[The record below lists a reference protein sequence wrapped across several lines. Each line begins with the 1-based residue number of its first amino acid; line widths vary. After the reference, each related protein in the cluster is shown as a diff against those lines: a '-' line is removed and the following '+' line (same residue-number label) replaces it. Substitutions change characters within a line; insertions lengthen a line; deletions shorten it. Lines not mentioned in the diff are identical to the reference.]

1 MIEHFRT
8 SLEFAREMDAKDPL
22 QIFRNYFLIPAR
34 RGAESIYLCGNSL
47 GLQPVAA
54 AKAISDELYT
64 WAEFAVEGHFVGA
77 KPWMTYH
84 KQARKHLAML
94 TGALEDEVVAMNNL
108 TTNLHLL
115 MVSFYRPEG
124 KRRKILIE
132 AGAFPSDQYAV
143 ESHLRWYGFDPE
155 ECILEVQPDIDRNLH
170 STQNIINEIKK
181 AGDELALVLFSGIQY
196 YTGQFFEIGKI
207 TQAAH
212 DAGALAGFD
221 LAHAIGNVPLTLHD
235 WEVDFATWCSYKYL
249 NSSPGG
255 VSGVFIHE
263 KHARNS
269 KIPRFGGWWGHNETQ
284 RFKMKKGFD
293 PIPTADGWQLSN
305 APILLL
311 AAHLASLELFEQ
323 AGIDRLRE
331 KSLHLT
337 GYLEYLLQR
346 MKEFGSRIKIIT
358 PADPLARGC
367 QLSLFL
373 PDGNKTIFSA
383 ITSRGIIA
391 DWREPNVIRVAP
403 VPLYNSFED
412 VFKFVTILEEE
423 LIQLGSAANV

>member
-1 MIEHFRT
+1 MEHFRR

-22 QIFRNYFLIPAR
+22 QVFRNYFLVPGRKGTEA
-34 RGAESIYLCGNSL
+34 IYLCGNSL

-64 WAEFAVEGHFVGA
+64 WAEFAVEGHFEGV

-84 KQARKHLAML
+84 KHARKALAML

-115 MVSFYRPEG
+115 MVSFYRPKG
-124 KRRKILIE
+124 KRKKILIE

-143 ESHLRWYGFDPE
+143 ESHLRWYGFDPD
-155 ECILEVQPDIDRNLH
+155 ECIIEVQPDIGGNLH
-170 STQNIINEIKK
+170 STQNIINEIEK

-207 TQAAH
+207 TRAAH
-212 DAGALAGFD
+212 HAGALAGFD

-235 WEVDFATWCSYKYL
+235 WGVDFATWCGYKYL

-263 KHARNS
+263 KHARNT

-311 AAHLASLELFEQ
+311 AAHLASLELFEK
-323 AGIDRLRE
+323 AGMDRLRE
-331 KSLHLT
+331 KSLRLT
-337 GYLEYLLQR
+337 GYLEYLLQQ
-346 MKEFGSRIKIIT
+346 MKESGSRIRIIT
-358 PADPLARGC
+358 PADPSLRGC

-383 ITSRGIIA
+383 ITGRGVIA

-423 LIQLGSAANV
+423 LIQLNSAANV